1 MPKLTA
7 HLSLKN
13 SPISIFQLTALFSMF
28 FALIALI
35 GFSYNV
41 WRMEISEYNANV
53 RDASFEMLLQLS
65 ELELIIYAGHYDKD
79 KITGNPRK
87 AWVKV
92 GLINDLSQITNP
104 RMQKATELLRQ
115 SWQENWQ
122 SFSADNA
129 STTKIIASIDTTR
142 EEVRFLLATLE

>member
-13 SPISIFQLTALFSMF
+13 SPIPLFQLTALFSMF
-28 FALIALI
+28 FALI

-41 WRMEISEYNANV
+41 WRMEISEYNASV

-104 RMQKATELLRQ
+104 RMQKATQLLRQ

-142 EEVRFLLATLE
+142 EEVRFLLAELE

>member
-1 MPKLTA
+1 MPKLTP

-13 SPISIFQLTALFSMF
+13 SPIPIFQLTALFSMF
-28 FALIALI
+28 FALI

-129 STTKIIASIDTTR
+129 STTKIIESIDTTR
-142 EEVRFLLATLE
+142 EEVHFLLATLE